1 MEIIHNQNTA
11 RKNAFSHVRGGKDT
25 SDILRDGEKDLLGQ
39 MAQALTVIYGGDFK
53 SRRGLTA

>member
-11 RKNAFSHVRGGKDT
+11 RKHSFSTVRGGKDT

-39 MAQALTVIYGGDFK
+39 MALALTVTYGGEIK

>member
-39 MAQALTVIYGGDFK
+39 MALALDVYK
-53 SRRGLTA
+53 RQV

>member
-1 MEIIHNQNTA
+1 MEIIHNQNSS

-25 SDILRDGEKDLLGQ
+25 SDILHDGQKDLLGQ
-39 MAQALTVIYGGDFK
+39 MAQALTVIYGGEIK